1 MKIRN
6 IIAASVLLAASA
18 EAATIAVSAGFGT
31 QGTNVI
37 IGSTEVASFKF
48 QVGNWDGSA
57 FTTFGAVQSDTA
69 KINGSVTATS
79 PSSLNTKVI
88 HLAVWADGS
97 ASYDVANSWAI
108 IRTTANTA
116 FPANVANAGST
127 TFNAALGTNLAIV
140 TSKGASTLSLTDN
153 ESISGNSIVLVPEP
167 SAALLGAF
175 GALGLLRRRRN

>member
-31 QGTNVI
+31 QGTNVVI
-37 IGSTEVASFKF
+37 NNTEVANFKW
-48 QVGNWDGSA
+48 QVGNWDGST
-57 FTTFGAVQSDTA
+57 FTTFGAAQSDTG

-79 PSSLNTKVI
+79 PTSLNTKVI

-97 ASYDVANSWAI
+97 ASYDAANSWAI
-108 IRTTANTA
+108 VRTTANTA

-127 TFNAALGTNLAIV
+127 TFNAALGSNLALV
-140 TSKGASTLSLTDN
+140 TSKGASTPSLTDN

-167 SAALLGAF
+167 SAALLGAL